1 MIFSRE
7 FSKYFLKKK
16 SGSEPEGSVV
26 RSYQSPVIQGSV
38 AVVPGTHM
46 KTAQKS
52 TADKFYEKKSDSINA
67 AADKKRDSR
76 KFTGERADDGTA
88 SVNGKH

>member
-1 MIFSRE
+1 
-7 FSKYFLKKK
+7 
-16 SGSEPEGSVV
+16 
-26 RSYQSPVIQGSV
+26 
-38 AVVPGTHM
+38 M